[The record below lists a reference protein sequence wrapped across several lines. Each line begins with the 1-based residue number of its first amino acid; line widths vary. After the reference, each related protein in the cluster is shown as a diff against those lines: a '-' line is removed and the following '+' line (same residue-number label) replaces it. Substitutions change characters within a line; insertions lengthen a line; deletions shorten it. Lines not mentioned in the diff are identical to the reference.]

1 MNHRFMPPNF
11 RLPDDAHP
19 RICSLFELWLK
30 ACDGGLP
37 DVTCFDVTALSAEYP
52 LLARIGIDDPGRV
65 LVWRELPA
73 NGHWPFGAPVS
84 GRPVVES
91 VPPLSVR
98 RVMNSFTETLES
110 GMPDYF
116 ETTSWMYGGRTRALS
131 RLVVPVNAGA
141 GRELI
146 ALWETM
152 TPPAAP

>member
-11 RLPDDAHP
+11 RLPDGAHP
-19 RICSLFELWLK
+19 RICSFFGLWLD
-30 ACDGGLP
+30 ASDGDLP
-37 DVTCFDVTALSAEYP
+37 EATCFDVAALSVDYP
-52 LLARIGIDDPGRV
+52 LLASIGVDEPDKV
-65 LVWRELPA
+65 LVWRRVSSKVR
-73 NGHWPFGAPVS
+73 WPFGTPVS

-116 ETTSWMYGGRTRALS
+116 ETTSWLYGGSTRALS

-146 ALWETM
+146 ALWEIM
-152 TPPAAP
+152 DPPAAP